1 MLHTD
6 FKCGEMPLNYYPRPQ
21 LRRDSWINLNGQWD
35 FTVLHDK
42 NARPGYY
49 DRKILVPYPVESELS
64 GIRETVKPEDFLWY
78 QREFEIPEEWK
89 KKRVLLHFDAV
100 DYACKVWLNDILI
113 SEHKGGY
120 LPFSVDISGYI
131 EEKNVLTV
139 CVSDPTDTAFQ
150 QRGKQSLHPRGIFY
164 TPCSGIWQT
173 VWLEAVAE
181 HYITSLKMTPD
192 VDHSLLFLTVF
203 SDTEKSCSV
212 EVYNR
217 ENKLVSKKVIQ
228 SNQEAEILIEELH
241 LWSPE
246 DPYLYDLR
254 ISMEDDTVSSYFGM
268 RNYGLK
274 SENGR
279 KVLTLNKEKIFHLG
293 DLDQG
298 YWPESNLTPVSE
310 EAMIFDIT
318 ELKKLGFNT
327 IRKHIKIEPLYWY
340 YLCDKLGMIV
350 WQDMIAGGNAKIFVD
365 VYVKNFLHI
374 PTDDTSQR
382 SLKAAGRASEDVRK
396 EFEEEYKGM
405 IEHLYNSVSIACW
418 VPFNEYWGQYNA
430 AYFADLTRKMD
441 PTRYVDHASGWV
453 DMKKGDFASY
463 HQYFKKLSLPKDLD
477 ERVFVISECGG
488 FGYIA
493 KGHVSDERV
502 FSYGKFKTQE
512 KLDERYRRFIEEEVL
527 PLKKQGLSALI
538 YTQLSDVEGE
548 LNGLLTYDRKVLKF
562 DKEKMK
568 KLNDS
573 VTEN

>member
-1 MLHTD
+1 MLQTS
-6 FKCGEMPLNYYPRPQ
+6 FIRGETPLNYYPRPQ
-21 LRRDSWINLNGQWD
+21 LRRNTWINLNGLWD
-35 FTVLHDK
+35 FTILHDK
-42 NARPGYY
+42 NALPAYY
-49 DRKILVPYPVESELS
+49 DRQITVPYPVESKLS
-64 GIRETVKPEDFLWY
+64 GIRETVKPEDYLWY
-78 QREFEIPEEWK
+78 QRTFEIPEEWNG
-89 KKRVLLHFDAV
+89 KRVILHFDAV
-100 DYACKVWLNDILI
+100 DYACTVWLNDRLI

-120 LPFSVDISGYI
+120 LPFSVDISDYVK
-131 EEKNVLTV
+131 EKNRLTV
-139 CVSDPTDTAFQ
+139 CVSDPTDSAFQ

-192 VDHSLLFLTVF
+192 TDTSSLLLTVY
-203 SDTEKSCSV
+203 SNVEENCTV
-212 EVYNR
+212 EVYDREKKMVMQKVIPANR
-217 ENKLVSKKVIQ
+217 ETAL
-228 SNQEAEILIEELH
+228 LLDDMH
-241 LWSPE
+241 LWSTE

-254 ISMEDDTVSSYFGM
+254 ITMEEDTVESYFGM
-268 RNYGLK
+268 RKYGLK

-279 KVLTLNKEKIFHLG
+279 KVLTLNGEKIFHLG
-293 DLDQG
+293 VLDQG

-350 WQDMIAGGNAKIFVD
+350 WQDMVAGGNAKIFVD
-365 VYVKNFLHI
+365 IYVKNFLHI
-374 PTDDTSQR
+374 PTDDTSVR
-382 SLKAAGRASEDVRK
+382 SLKAAGRESEAVRE
-396 EFEEEYKGM
+396 EFEEQYKGM

-430 AYFADLTRKMD
+430 AYFAELTKELD

-463 HQYFKKLSLPKDLD
+463 HQYFKKLALPKDLD

-493 KGHVSDERV
+493 KGHTSDEKV

-527 PLKKQGLSALI
+527 PLKEHGLSALI

-548 LNGLLTYDRKVLKF
+548 LNGLFTYDRKVLKF
-562 DKEKMK
+562 DKDKMK